1 MVVVF
6 EGFDCDV
13 ECLIEELVRLFV
25 FDEVC
30 EGMLVFLQKCLFCW
44 VQLVMMWVVDQVC
57 WVFVYDVGGWEQF
70 ILNYFVVWIYRW

>member
-30 EGMLVFLQKCLFCW
+30 EGMLVFL
-44 VQLVMMWVVDQVC
+44 
-57 WVFVYDVGGWEQF
+57 
-70 ILNYFVVWIYRW
+70 